1 MFTKRSFPFNP
12 EIGSVAIPNFDGL
25 KKIIPA
31 EEMQVPLSPPGTGSW
46 VYHKY
51 HSFHDFPDRYG
62 KVKDVEDYCKKV
74 QIVSYE
80 QYRALQESF
89 NYKMWEWYTGML
101 VWKNQNP
108 WTALRGSFYDYFLDY
123 QGGYFGYKHGA
134 TPLHI
139 QLNLNDSVVCA
150 FNQTLHPIENGTGV
164 IRLFDLHGKLLSE
177 KNVPL
182 SLDAQANILL
192 GKVELP
198 KSGNGIFFL
207 RLLLLDKKGKELD
220 ENFYWLTTKAK
231 SYEAL
236 NELGSVRLA
245 AKAKKTLDGKTVLT
259 ITNPGSET
267 AFFIRLKVTDEHGTA
282 LLPVYLDENYFTL
295 LPGESRKV
303 RLDLSGSAPVLSGG
317 RYLVTEGWNSGLSRT
332 KL

>member
-1 MFTKRSFPFNP
+1 
-12 EIGSVAIPNFDGL
+12 
-25 KKIIPA
+25 
-31 EEMQVPLSPPGTGSW
+31 
-46 VYHKY
+46 
-51 HSFHDFPDRYG
+51 
-62 KVKDVEDYCKKV
+62 
-74 QIVSYE
+74 
-80 QYRALQESF
+80 
-89 NYKMWEWYTGML
+89 ML

-134 TPLHI
+134 APIHI
-139 QLNLNDSVVCA
+139 QLNLNDSIVCA
-150 FNQTLHPIENGTGV
+150 FNQTVQRMEDVTAV

-177 KNVPL
+177 RKEPL
-182 SLDAQANILL
+182 TLDPQAKKLL

-198 KSGNGIFFL
+198 KSGNGLSFL
-207 RLLLLDKKGKELD
+207 RLLLLDKRGKELD
-220 ENFYWLTTKAK
+220 ENFYWLTAKAK

-236 NELGSVRLA
+236 NELSPVELVTKSRKG
-245 AKAKKTLDGKTVLT
+245 TGGKTVLT
-259 ITNPGSET
+259 ITNPGKES
-267 AFFIRLKVTDEHGTA
+267 AFFIRLTVANEQGTT

-317 RYLVTEGWNSGLSRT
+317 RYLVTEGWNSALSLT